1 MLNFYQRISR
11 VSKQPFLAISS
22 RYFSVDLEASTI
34 MSQLNQKLTSENEG
48 DAIVHGPQVDIKDN
62 LMYVSNLQEN
72 VKYLGIINVQNTIG
86 MCISVEKSLITAL
99 ILNKDGMT
107 RFISKDDVKI
117 PLKNL
122 GNVIDFSGQLLIED
136 DSEEPSI
143 PPE

>member
-1 MLNFYQRISR
+1 
-11 VSKQPFLAISS
+11 
-22 RYFSVDLEASTI
+22 
-34 MSQLNQKLTSENEG
+34 
-48 DAIVHGPQVDIKDN
+48 
-62 LMYVSNLQEN
+62 
-72 VKYLGIINVQNTIG
+72 